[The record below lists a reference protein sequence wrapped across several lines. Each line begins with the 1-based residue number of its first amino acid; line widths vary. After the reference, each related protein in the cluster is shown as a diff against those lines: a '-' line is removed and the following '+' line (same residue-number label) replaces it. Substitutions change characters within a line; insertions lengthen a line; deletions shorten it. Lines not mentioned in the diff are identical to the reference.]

1 MSERMYGGENVI
13 RRRLFASIFETY
25 NDIEYVARLWLS
37 TINPFRQRDF
47 HSVIM
52 RIVVIL
58 HERVT
63 NK

>member
-37 TINPFRQRDF
+37 TINPFR
-47 HSVIM
+47 
-52 RIVVIL
+52 
-58 HERVT
+58 
-63 NK
+63 